1 MNPGFLKQ
9 KAYLLLIFSVFLIGI
24 GGFFY
29 FGNLLY
35 QQKLNKTLYANE
47 KKYSS
52 IAELNTLQLK
62 AIKDKRGFQIN
73 KADYMIKSYLE
84 YKKQSV
90 DLARKI
96 AIEFRG
102 DSLKDQVDSLLL
114 LVRKRY
120 EDLDLQIHYINTL
133 PELKANQKIAEN
145 FAGSRALSE
154 SWEHGFNKLQSDLH
168 LRSINLA
175 AKEEQL
181 AQQNNLSFIFL
192 LFLTV
197 GLLTWSFFSIKRQEI
212 LKQQNDSAM
221 RINTAIRASEREFS
235 SAFEYASIGMAL
247 VSLNGKFMRVNSSLC
262 RLLGYSAKEL
272 KALNFQDITHPDDL
286 DADIDFVNRMINGS
300 IESYTMEKRY
310 FDKKGKVLWINLSVS
325 MVHHA
330 DGTPKY
336 FISQIENITDWKNA
350 QFSLSE
356 SEVKYRSLFEN
367 SLHGKLL
374 HEFSGAVLDANLAAI
389 NMFGYTAEELDHL
402 LLNELLDSAD
412 SRLSAILLARNET
425 GKAQGESTGIRKN
438 GERFPL
444 LLSSV
449 LFKDKSG
456 NDIYSTTLV
465 DLSKQKE
472 TEKLLAQK
480 NEELESFAATAAH
493 DLKEPLRMIGSFMSL
508 LKSKYAGQLDPS
520 ANKYIDFAIS
530 GSTRMNYLIT
540 DLLDYAKVGSEQVPF
555 VEVDPELLLLDIM
568 ALNDSYI
575 TEKSAKISWTQLP
588 VIVAQKTPVQLLFQN
603 LLMNGLKYQAP
614 DSVPNIQISG
624 QELTDCWM
632 FSVEDNGIGIP
643 ANYHE
648 KIFQVFSRL
657 HSKDKYGG
665 TGMGLATCK
674 KIVELHGGK
683 IWVESQE
690 GQGSCFHFTISKNSI
705 A

>member
-221 RINTAIRASEREFS
+221 RINSAVRASEREFS

-247 VSLNGKFMRVNSSLC
+247 VSVNGKFMRVNSSLC

-286 DADIDFVNRMINGS
+286 DADVDFVNRMINGS

-374 HEFSGAVLDANLAAI
+374 HEFSGTVLDANLAAI

-412 SRLSAILLARNET
+412 SRLSDILLARNET

-643 ANYHE
+643 TNYHD